1 MLCSNYYYC
10 IRYVIVSI
18 TLFFFKQKTAYELR
32 ISDWSSDVCSSDLRA
47 NFILATHAGNLVGWV
62 GRMRGLH
69 MVSDRAERFY
79 QPRIGQASNQ
89 HATGDR
95 DKRHQNQQQLSC
107 EIDPAQ
113 YGTVLI
119 CRR

>member
-1 MLCSNYYYC
+1 MGY
-10 IRYVIVSI
+10 
-18 TLFFFKQKTAYELR
+18 
-32 ISDWSSDVCSSDLRA
+32 RA
-47 NFILATHAGNLVGWV
+47 NFILATHAGNLVGWI

-113 YGTVLI
+113 YGPVLRSEERRVGKGGGRT
-119 CRR
+119 CRSWWAAYN